1 MIVVIV
7 VDKEQLRKYQEYYFA
22 NGLDVPFKLSD
33 NNYIVYIKPISVKMF
48 AFYKDSVG
56 ILKIDKN
63 KTPDPTIISKSYLQ
77 YLAEDVIPQST
88 KDANFQQML
97 VTILNLS
104 LGEEYTYVFG
114 YNEKQ
119 KIYLGIKKDD
129 VLLAKIT
136 AKEFDKISE
145 IILFYNDPNYDDT
158 EVSED
163 IRKAAEEYYSLKFK
177 NQYMPTL
184 EEKKAFLSFKSG
196 LTLQQINE
204 MTYRF
209 FEIAYSQ
216 CVNVD
221 TFFSQ
226 KILQASEKYKVD
238 DLVYPLFKK
247 KETPFDFLQDA
258 ETFKNTLSKAAQA

>member
-1 MIVVIV
+1 MMF
-7 VDKEQLRKYQEYYFA
+7 VDKTKLEQYKEYYFA
-22 NGLDVPFKLSD
+22 NGIPVPFKLQD
-33 NNYIVYIKPISVKMF
+33 GYIIYIKPILVEMF
-48 AFYKDSVG
+48 AFYYNNVG

-63 KTPDPTIISKSYLQ
+63 KISDPKIISKSYLQ
-77 YLAEDVIPQST
+77 FLAEDIIPQNDEY
-88 KDANFQQML
+88 KHML
-97 VTILNLS
+97 LTILNLS
-104 LGEEYTYVFG
+104 LGDDFNYTLG
-114 YNEKQ
+114 YNDNG
-119 KIYLGIKKDD
+119 KIYLGIYQDD
-129 VLLAKIT
+129 KLLGRIT
-136 AKEFDKISE
+136 PKEFNKISE

-158 EVSED
+158 EISD
-163 IRKAAEEYYSLKFK
+163 DMRKAMDEYYSLKFR

-196 LTLQQINE
+196 LTLQQINQ

-209 FEIAYSQ
+209 FEIAYTQ

-247 KETPFDFLQDA
+247 KDTRFDFLQDGDK
-258 ETFKNTLSKAAQA
+258 FKQMLSQAAKA